1 LGSIVKLTEGDG
13 NHVFYATYDAW
24 GQRTVTNNSFAF
36 HRGYTGH
43 EHLPEF
49 GLINMNGRMY
59 DPLLGRF
66 LSPDP
71 FVQMPDYSQ
80 SFNRYSYCLNNPLI
94 YTDPDGEWI
103 HIVIGAAVGGV
114 INLTVKAIQGKIDN
128 FGDGLMAFGIGAA
141 AGAIGAATGGAAFIA
156 AGGGTAGAGGVQP
169 ALSAVWWGQ
178 HFLRLY

>member
-1 LGSIVKLTEGDG
+1 LYYIADAIYVKQDRQADKIYYAHKDHLGSIVKLTEGDG
-13 NHVFYATYDAW
+13 NHVFNATYDAW
-24 GQRTVTNNSFAF
+24 GQQMVTNNTFAF

-80 SFNRYSYCLNNPLI
+80 SL
-94 YTDPDGEWI
+94 T
-103 HIVIGAAVGGV
+103 GV
-114 INLTVKAIQGKIDN
+114 ILFK
-128 FGDGLMAFGIGAA
+128 
-141 AGAIGAATGGAAFIA
+141 
-156 AGGGTAGAGGVQP
+156 
-169 ALSAVWWGQ
+169 
-178 HFLRLY
+178 